1 MIYFIICLT
10 SFLVSTLTLFSGF
23 GLGTLLLPTFS
34 IFFSIEVAV
43 AATALVHLANNIFKF
58 FLVGRKADLKT
69 TLKFTIPAAITAALG
84 AWLLSQMG
92 RLPSIATYNLF
103 GHEFQIEP
111 IKMTIGVLIAGF
123 SIFEFIPS
131 LQKINV
137 PAKYIPVGGAISG
150 FFGGLSGLQGAL
162 RSMFLL
168 RANLSKDQF
177 VGTTVASA
185 IIVDLSRLA
194 VYGFTIFGRHL
205 EELKSQGVL
214 NLVAAAGIAAFAG
227 SILGTKLLKKTTL
240 VTVQKVVGFLL
251 FAVALG
257 LIGGLI

>member
-1 MIYFIICLT
+1 MIYLIICLT

-43 AATALVHLANNIFKF
+43 AGTAMVHLANNIFKF
-58 FLVGRKADLKT
+58 FLVGRKADLTT

-92 RLPSIATYNLF
+92 RLQSIATYNLF
-103 GHEFQIEP
+103 SHEFQIEP

-123 SIFEFIPS
+123 SLFEFIPS

-177 VGTTVASA
+177 VGTTVA
-185 IIVDLSRLA
+185 
-194 VYGFTIFGRHL
+194 
-205 EELKSQGVL
+205 
-214 NLVAAAGIAAFAG
+214 
-227 SILGTKLLKKTTL
+227 
-240 VTVQKVVGFLL
+240 
-251 FAVALG
+251 
-257 LIGGLI
+257 